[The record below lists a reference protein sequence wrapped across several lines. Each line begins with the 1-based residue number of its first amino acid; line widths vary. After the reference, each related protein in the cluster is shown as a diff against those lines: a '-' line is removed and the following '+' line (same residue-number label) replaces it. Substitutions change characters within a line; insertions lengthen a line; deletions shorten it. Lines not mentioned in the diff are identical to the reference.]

1 MTIFIAVR
9 HGETEWNKIGKQQGH
24 LDSPLTPLGRKQ
36 AEALAA
42 GLRAHR
48 IDAFYASDLGR
59 ARETADV
66 ISRAIGL
73 PYETD
78 ARLRE
83 RNLGIIQ
90 GFTSAEFAVHHAAEL
105 ARFKGGDPDFRLSE
119 GESER
124 ERFLRHTACL
134 EDLAG
139 RNPGRTVLI
148 VTHGGALRSFMD
160 RTLGIPLGAKRSY
173 ALPNAAINVFTIAA
187 GNEWRLETWGGTA
200 HLRRAGLQSLDD
212 T

>member
-1 MTIFIAVR
+1 MTVFIIVR
-9 HGETEWNKIGKQQGH
+9 HGETEWNKLGRQQGH

-36 AEALAA
+36 AEAMAA
-42 GLRAHR
+42 GLCAYR

-66 ISRAIGL
+66 ISRLLGL

-83 RNLGIIQ
+83 RHLGVIQ
-90 GFTSAEFAVHHAAEL
+90 GFTYEEFAVDHAAEL
-105 ARFKGGDPDFRLSE
+105 ARFKGGDPDFRLSG

-124 ERFLRHTACL
+124 ERFRRHTACL
-134 EDLAG
+134 EELAG
-139 RNPGRTVLI
+139 RHPGRTVLI

-160 RTLGIPLGAKRSY
+160 RALDIPLGAKRAY
-173 ALPNAAINVFTIAA
+173 ALPNASINVFSIAD
-187 GNEWRLETWGGTA
+187 GNEWRLATWGETA
-200 HLRRAGLQSLDD
+200 HLRLAGLSSLDD